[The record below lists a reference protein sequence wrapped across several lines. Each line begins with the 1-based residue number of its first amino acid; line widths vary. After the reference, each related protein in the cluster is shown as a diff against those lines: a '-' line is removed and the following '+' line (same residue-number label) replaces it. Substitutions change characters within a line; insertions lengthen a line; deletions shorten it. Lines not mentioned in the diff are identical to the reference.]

1 MYTSLR
7 GFKDYINQFLKHI
20 QKHPC
25 KADQK
30 LKWTP
35 AKRHEINDS
44 TKSVNTIQLQARIP
58 SPFNF
63 LFCIEV

>member
-20 QKHPC
+20 QKHPH

-30 LKWTP
+30 LKRTP
-35 AKRHEINDS
+35 AKKHEVNDS
-44 TKSVNTIQLQARIP
+44 TKNVTTI
-58 SPFNF
+58 
-63 LFCIEV
+63 